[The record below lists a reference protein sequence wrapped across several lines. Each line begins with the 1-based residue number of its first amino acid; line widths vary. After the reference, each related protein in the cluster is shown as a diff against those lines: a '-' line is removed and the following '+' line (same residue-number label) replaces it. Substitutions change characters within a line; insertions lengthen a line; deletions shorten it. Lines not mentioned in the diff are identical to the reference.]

1 MSQSKEC
8 TCFFRSA
15 IGLKVVMAVTG
26 LILFGFVLVHML
38 GNLQVFLPPDAINH
52 YAYVLKSRPP
62 LLWGFRLFLL
72 AAVVLHVASAIALT
86 RRNRASRPVG
96 YQKIN
101 AQGATLASRTMFVG
115 GLVLFAFIVFHLL
128 QFTGQVGPF
137 SASRSLE
144 AALPGVPDPVHDVHA
159 MVVKAFQN
167 GWITLFYVVAL
178 VFLALHLNHGGAAL
192 FRTLGVGNKATFGWQ
207 NFVARAFAWIVFLGM
222 VAVPLAVYFGA
233 VK

>member
-8 TCFFRSA
+8 SCFFRSA
-15 IGLKVVMAVTG
+15 IGLKIVMAGTG
-26 LILFGFVLVHML
+26 LILFGFVLIHML
-38 GNLQVFLPPDAINH
+38 GNLQIFLPPDAINH
-52 YAYVLKSRPP
+52 YAYVLKANPF
-62 LLWGFRLFLL
+62 LLWGVRLFLL
-72 AAVVLHVASAIALT
+72 LAVVLHVVSAIALT

-115 GLVLFAFIVFHLL
+115 GLVLLAFIVFHLL
-128 QFTGQVGPF
+128 QFTGQLGPF

-144 AALPGVPDPVHDVHA
+144 ASLPGVPNPVHDVHA

-167 GWITLFYVVAL
+167 GWIVLFYVVSL

-192 FRTLGVGNKATFGWQ
+192 FRTLGLGNKATFGWQ
-207 NFVARAFAWIVFLGM
+207 NFVARAFAWVIFLGM